1 MSTPRVVLALPV
13 DSRRA
18 FVQWRTLTFW
28 SLLVGYAA
36 YYLCRP
42 NLAASAGFLAREE
55 GIDTLAFGSIA
66 SIGTLCYAAGK
77 FAAGPLAERFGGR
90 RVFLAGLFGSAVVT
104 ALVGVSHGIVML
116 TLFWGAGRLMQSVGW
131 QGLVDIIPRWH
142 DRSEHGA
149 AMGLISTSYQF
160 GGALAP
166 LLLGALIAWGLG
178 WRSLFVLPAALLAA
192 VGLLVAGGIVNRPQD
207 KGLPGPDARA
217 KPELQPQPPQPWTQR
232 ASALLGR
239 PAFLMALGTAF
250 VLTLLRECFNT
261 WMPKYFLDLGESA
274 DVALFK
280 STVFPLLGILGSLV
294 AGHASDRLSGGRR
307 GPVMALFLGGL
318 FAALIG
324 LAHVDGLVR
333 WLAPVLP
340 NVTPGSVAVVLVG
353 AAGFFIFGPY
363 SMIGGGVVALD
374 FGGTQSAAT
383 AAGLLDGIGYFG
395 ASLAGVGVARV
406 VGAWG
411 WPVAFDMLAGLAAV
425 AAVLTLPLWR
435 RRAAVTG

>member
-149 AMGLISTSYQF
+149 PFPQELTSPVTSQR
-160 GGALAP
+160 LC
-166 LLLGALIAWGLG
+166 
-178 WRSLFVLPAALLAA
+178 
-192 VGLLVAGGIVNRPQD
+192 PQII
-207 KGLPGPDARA
+207 R
-217 KPELQPQPPQPWTQR
+217 
-232 ASALLGR
+232 
-239 PAFLMALGTAF
+239 
-250 VLTLLRECFNT
+250 
-261 WMPKYFLDLGESA
+261 
-274 DVALFK
+274 
-280 STVFPLLGILGSLV
+280 
-294 AGHASDRLSGGRR
+294 
-307 GPVMALFLGGL
+307 
-318 FAALIG
+318 
-324 LAHVDGLVR
+324 
-333 WLAPVLP
+333 
-340 NVTPGSVAVVLVG
+340 
-353 AAGFFIFGPY
+353 
-363 SMIGGGVVALD
+363 
-374 FGGTQSAAT
+374 
-383 AAGLLDGIGYFG
+383 
-395 ASLAGVGVARV
+395 
-406 VGAWG
+406 
-411 WPVAFDMLAGLAAV
+411 
-425 AAVLTLPLWR
+425 
-435 RRAAVTG
+435 